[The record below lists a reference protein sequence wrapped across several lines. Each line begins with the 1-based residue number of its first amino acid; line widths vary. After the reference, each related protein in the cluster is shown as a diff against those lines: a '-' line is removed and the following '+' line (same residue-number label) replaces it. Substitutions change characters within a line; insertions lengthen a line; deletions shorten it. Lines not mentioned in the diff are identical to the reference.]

1 MIDGICV
8 TRVVCV
14 IRLASAGSLHAEVV
28 CVIRLVAAG
37 TLRAKMNACK
47 RAWGVGMQSRVCSLS
62 HACATGCACSCVCVC
77 AVLVWVGACVE
88 V

>member
-1 MIDGICV
+1 M
-8 TRVVCV
+8 VCV

-37 TLRAKMNACK
+37 SLHAKMNACK

-62 HACATGCACSCVCVC
+62 HACATGCACSCVCVQFWSG
-77 AVLVWVGACVE
+77 LVRDGVDLTFLL
-88 V
+88 